1 MKIGDYESLPGKFV
15 SWETPFLA
23 AKGGRVYS
31 VRKCAE
37 EVRGRRLR
45 QIRRAM
51 RKAFEEKSCL
61 IMPDIFRVKNAY
73 YSAEAIGRLCFE
85 DLPAGFIF
93 ALEGGQKRRI
103 VLSALSALAVL
114 ERNGIVH
121 GNIDRHAFHLDVAR
135 DGGMFMYLGGL
146 DRCGIIGK
154 FPPVFLCDR
163 EFIAPEAAD
172 LGVEI
177 SSAADVF
184 SMGMCMHYWLSGE
197 LPVYSVVSEA
207 QHYLISDRIPRQ
219 MVPVIGMM
227 LAPKPFM
234 RPTASAV
241 IWMLQDEVKVNS
253 STEYK
258 TYSSAQPDHEYL
270 DEIVAAIYP
279 DNPDLMPD
287 IMMAEAVTMGWA
299 LPAEDDEAKPEQ
311 PEQPG
316 GSDISVSNL
325 IGIIRRTRR

>member
-1 MKIGDYESLPGKFV
+1 
-15 SWETPFLA
+15 
-23 AKGGRVYS
+23 
-31 VRKCAE
+31 
-37 EVRGRRLR
+37 
-45 QIRRAM
+45 
-51 RKAFEEKSCL
+51 
-61 IMPDIFRVKNAY
+61 
-73 YSAEAIGRLCFE
+73 
-85 DLPAGFIF
+85 
-93 ALEGGQKRRI
+93 
-103 VLSALSALAVL
+103 
-114 ERNGIVH
+114 
-121 GNIDRHAFHLDVAR
+121 
-135 DGGMFMYLGGL
+135 
-146 DRCGIIGK
+146 
-154 FPPVFLCDR
+154 
-163 EFIAPEAAD
+163 
-172 LGVEI
+172 
-177 SSAADVF
+177 
-184 SMGMCMHYWLSGE
+184 MHYWLSGE